1 MRVMPLQQGIERKGG
16 EGYGSTTASHQ
27 LRPVDSTSALKEK
40 KMRALKGESG
50 R

>member
-1 MRVMPLQQGIERKGG
+1 MRVIPLQQGIERKGG

-27 LRPVDSTSALKEK
+27 LRPVESNALKK
-40 KMRALKGESG
+40 KMMRALKGESG